1 MGRPKK
7 TVAMETKIEN
17 AEQRARSL
25 KAQYDEALAEL
36 KALLEQQ
43 QRLRVEKLLKAIAK
57 SGKSFDEVLR
67 LIEL

>member
-7 TVAMETKIEN
+7 TVAIETKIEN

-25 KAQYDEALAEL
+25 RAQYDEALAEL

-43 QRLRVEKLLKAIAK
+43 QRLRAEKLLKAIAK

>member
-43 QRLRVEKLLKAIAK
+43 QRLRAGKLLKAIAK

>member
-43 QRLRVEKLLKAIAK
+43 QMLRAEKLLKAIAK

>member
-7 TVAMETKIEN
+7 TVAIETKIEN
-17 AEQRARSL
+17 AEQRARSFR
-25 KAQYDEALAEL
+25 AQYDEALAEL

-43 QRLRVEKLLKAIAK
+43 QRLRAEKLLKAIAK

>member
-7 TVAMETKIEN
+7 TVAMESKIEN

-43 QRLRVEKLLKAIAK
+43 QRLRAEKLLKAIAK

>member
-25 KAQYDEALAEL
+25 RAQYDEALAEL

-43 QRLRVEKLLKAIAK
+43 QRLRAEKLLKAIAK

>member
-25 KAQYDEALAEL
+25 RAQYDEALAEL

-43 QRLRVEKLLKAIAK
+43 QRLRAEKLYA
-57 SGKSFDEVLR
+57 
-67 LIEL
+67 

>member
-17 AEQRARSL
+17 AEQRSRSL

-43 QRLRVEKLLKAIAK
+43 QRLRAEKLLKAIAK

>member
-25 KAQYDEALAEL
+25 RAQYDEALAEL

-43 QRLRVEKLLKAIAK
+43 QRLRAEKLLKAIAK
-57 SGKSFDEVLR
+57 SGKSFDEVLK